1 MPTRINVVKGVEDD
15 IKSLEPRDV
24 ESGVLDV
31 VVIGFDRNVRV
42 EGVRRLFG
50 NLLECQRILSHSRNL
65 YRCPYQCLRL
75 LDVLVAKQKL
85 AVEVAEIDGVKVD
98 NVDLAKAGED
108 EVLKQLAADAASP
121 YHEYA
126 RLLPVRDLIK
136 STVAVSV
143 APF

>member
-1 MPTRINVVKGVEDD
+1 MPPRIEVIQRIKDNVER
-15 IKSLEPRDV
+15 LEPGDV
-24 ESGVLDV
+24 ELRVLDV
-31 VVIGFDRNVRV
+31 VVVRFDLDVGV
-42 EGVRRLFG
+42 ELARRLFC
-50 NLLECQRILSHSRNL
+50 NLSPALARLHLYLILLLLAH
-65 YRCPYQCLRL
+65 QCLGL

-85 AVEVAEIDGVKVD
+85 AVEVAEVDGVEVD

-136 STVAVSV
+136 STVAVPV